1 MPTTLPTSN
10 ENSDRI
16 YLDHNATTPLHTKV
30 LQHMPQLLQE
40 WGNPSSIHTSARGP
54 KFILRETRRLFA
66 EIFNCSS
73 LEVIFNS
80 GASEGNNT
88 VLKSVWE
95 VLGSS
100 KNEFII
106 SDVEHPSVK
115 KTAEYLKTLG
125 AAIHYIPVKRSGE
138 LDLDFIRTHLNEKT
152 ALVSCMY
159 ANNETGSIF
168 PIQEITKLV
177 TEYNLQHKS
186 PAPILVHADCV
197 QALGKQAIDLKKLNV
212 DYATFSAHKFY
223 ALKGCGVLYVKKSSP
238 YVNLIH
244 GGGQERA
251 RRGGT
256 ENVLA
261 VATLNIVLENLLK
274 DSNELN
280 KTNEN
285 IRSLRDYLET
295 EILKKI
301 VCVSVTAQNSLR
313 VMNTSSLVVE
323 GVEGDT
329 LLMSLDIAGFSVS
342 TGAACSSGNPE
353 PSPVLLAMG
362 LSRAEAQSSLRI
374 SLGLNT
380 TKTEIDDFITAL
392 KSIVDRV
399 RSANKDNQHAARI

>member
-1 MPTTLPTSN
+1 MKIQIEFILITMQQLRCIQKFCNTC
-10 ENSDRI
+10 
-16 YLDHNATTPLHTKV
+16 HNFYRSGEIPRQYIQARAV
-30 LQHMPQLLQE
+30 L
-40 WGNPSSIHTSARGP
+40 N
-54 KFILRETRRLFA
+54 FILRETRRLFA

-186 PAPILVHADCV
+186 SAELKTDCKSL
-197 QALGKQAIDLKKLNV
+197 ASKL
-212 DYATFSAHKFY
+212 
-223 ALKGCGVLYVKKSSP
+223 L
-238 YVNLIH
+238 
-244 GGGQERA
+244 
-251 RRGGT
+251 
-256 ENVLA
+256 
-261 VATLNIVLENLLK
+261 
-274 DSNELN
+274 
-280 KTNEN
+280 
-285 IRSLRDYLET
+285 
-295 EILKKI
+295 ILKNLMWTTPIFPRISFMPLK
-301 VCVSVTAQNSLR
+301 
-313 VMNTSSLVVE
+313 VVE
-323 GVEGDT
+323 FYT
-329 LLMSLDIAGFSVS
+329 LKNLVLM
-342 TGAACSSGNPE
+342 
-353 PSPVLLAMG
+353 
-362 LSRAEAQSSLRI
+362 
-374 SLGLNT
+374 
-380 TKTEIDDFITAL
+380 
-392 KSIVDRV
+392 
-399 RSANKDNQHAARI
+399 